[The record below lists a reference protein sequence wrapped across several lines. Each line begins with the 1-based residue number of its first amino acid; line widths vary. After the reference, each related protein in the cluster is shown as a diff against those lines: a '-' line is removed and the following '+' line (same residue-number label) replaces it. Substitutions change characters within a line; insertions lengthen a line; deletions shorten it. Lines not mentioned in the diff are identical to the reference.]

1 MHPRNSLIS
10 ALVLGLISLSLAFSS
25 VHSHNALQ
33 SEYDQAESG
42 LPHTFQPDTV
52 LCPICGYLGKADTS
66 PPLQISTLSH
76 PGERFFVLA
85 SHQLKEPWL
94 TRPTGRSPPRSS

>member
-1 MHPRNSLIS
+1 MHPRNSFIS

-25 VHSHNALQ
+25 IHSHNALQ
-33 SEYDQAESG
+33 SEYEQAESG
-42 LPHTFQPDTV
+42 LTHTFQPDAV

-66 PPLQISTLSH
+66 SALQINTFSH
-76 PGERFFVLA
+76 PGEQFRVLA

-94 TRPTGRSPPRSS
+94 RRATGRSPPLSG

>member
-42 LPHTFQPDTV
+42 LTHTLQPDAV
-52 LCPICGYLGKADTS
+52 LCPICGYLGKADTTS
-66 PPLQISTLSH
+66 PLQISTFSNS
-76 PGERFFVLA
+76 GEQFRVLA
-85 SHQLKEPWL
+85 SHQMKEPWL
-94 TRPTGRSPPRSS
+94 PRATGRSPPHSS